1 MNKIY
6 LLLPYLLFL
15 FTGNA
20 QRTFKNIQNFE
31 VKGYVIDQK
40 SLQPLEF
47 ATISLANN
55 DNPGQ
60 IKGVITDGSG
70 FFNIQLIPG
79 TYNFKVEFIGFIPFT
94 IENLVIT
101 ETKDFGKI
109 GLKISQNLL
118 NEVELIADKTEVEIK
133 LDKRIYNVGKD
144 LTVRGGNVADV
155 LGNVPSVSVD
165 LEGNVSLRGN
175 ENVRILI
182 NGKPSGLVGISGP
195 QGLQN
200 LPAESIDKVEVI
212 TSPSARYGAE
222 GTAGI
227 INVILR
233 KDNLNG
239 LNGNF
244 VANGGIPERYSGSL
258 NVNYRTGKINF
269 FSTNSILN
277 NLAIGRISNDT
288 EFFNNNEPNTFGSE
302 VKRMEFGDESL
313 FSSFGVE
320 FNLKEKTSLIVNSF
334 LRTEDGINRYKTQLD
349 QFNSNKLLVETT
361 NLDEVNG
368 DDDNAFQL
376 STNFDTELK
385 NGDKLTAVFQ
395 YEKNGENEL
404 SEIENTNPLRNERVE
419 EYKNEKRILL
429 QADYVLPF
437 EDSSQLEIGYR
448 GNFLN
453 QETDFGVFD
462 YQGIIRDT
470 LSNVMIYEEKINSIY
485 IQYGKSVKDFS
496 FLLGLRVEDTEIIIK
511 QLTTEERN
519 YQNYTKFF
527 PTINFSYKFNDS
539 KSIILGFSRRISR
552 PRARFL
558 NPFLSRSGITN
569 FFQGNPN
576 LTPSYSNTVDL
587 GFLRKWDK
595 LTLNSSIY
603 IQKSKDVFTVFPF
616 DTGQRVSI
624 KSDENLSQNLSKAV
638 PIIIKSPINLTEN
651 NRIGGELTLS
661 YSPTKR
667 SRFFINTNLFNSEN
681 IGNFQGVNLDR
692 SNFSW
697 SSKLNAKTT
706 LPGQIDLQL
715 QSTYFGPRNTSLVT
729 FKPLLF
735 VSGAL
740 SKDILRN
747 RGTLSIRA
755 RDIFNTAQREINTI
769 SGTFNQL
776 TTLRREI
783 PSVTVSFTYRV
794 RQKKT
799 QNKPKS
805 RETREDIGF

>member
-1 MNKIY
+1 M
-6 LLLPYLLFL
+6 
-15 FTGNA
+15 
-20 QRTFKNIQNFE
+20 
-31 VKGYVIDQK
+31 
-40 SLQPLEF
+40 
-47 ATISLANN
+47 IS
-55 DNPGQ
+55 
-60 IKGVITDGSG
+60 
-70 FFNIQLIPG
+70 
-79 TYNFKVEFIGFIPFT
+79 
-94 IENLVIT
+94 
-101 ETKDFGKI
+101 ETKDFGQI

-118 NEVELIADKTEVEIK
+118 NEIELIAEKTEVEIR

-175 ENVRILI
+175 DNVRILI

-227 INVILR
+227 INVVLR

-258 NVNYRTGKINF
+258 NVNYRTKKVNV

-277 NLAIGRISNDT
+277 NLNIGRISNDT

-302 VKRMEFGDESL
+302 LKRIEFGDKSL
-313 FSSFGVE
+313 FSSLGVE
-320 FNLKEKTSLIVNSF
+320 INIKEKTSLIINSF
-334 LRTEDGINRYKTQLD
+334 LRTEDGINRFKTQLD
-349 QFNSNKLLVETT
+349 QFDSSKLLIETT
-361 NLDEVNG
+361 NLDEVNR
-368 DDDNAFQL
+368 DDDNAFQF
-376 STNFDTELK
+376 STNFDTEFK
-385 NGDKLTAVFQ
+385 KGDKLTAVFQ

-419 EYKNEKRILL
+419 EFRDEKRVLL

-437 EDSSQLEIGYR
+437 DDSSQLEIGYR
-448 GNFLN
+448 GSFLN

-462 YQGIIRDT
+462 YEGIIRDT
-470 LSNVMIYEEKINSIY
+470 LSNVLVYEEKINSAY
-485 IQYGKSVKDFS
+485 IQYGKSIKDFS
-496 FLLGLRVEDTEIIIK
+496 FLLGMRVEDTEIIIK

-519 YQNYTKFF
+519 DQNYTKFF
-527 PTINFSYKFNDS
+527 PTLNFSYKFNDS
-539 KSIILGFSRRISR
+539 KSIIIGFSRRISR
-552 PRARFL
+552 PRARLL

-603 IQKSKDVFTVFPF
+603 FQKSTDVVTVFPF

-624 KSDENLSQNLSKAV
+624 KSDDDPSQNIVRSV
-638 PIIIKSPINLTEN
+638 PIIIKSPINLKEN

-661 YSPTKR
+661 YSPSRR

-706 LPGQIDLQL
+706 LPGQIDFQL
-715 QSTYFGPRNTSLVT
+715 QSTYFGPRNTSLVN

-740 SKDILRN
+740 SKDILKN
-747 RGTLSIRA
+747 RGTVSIRA
-755 RDIFNTAQREINTI
+755 RDIFNTAQREINTR
-769 SGTFNQL
+769 SGTFNQF

-783 PSVTVSFTYRV
+783 PSITASFTYRV
-794 RQKKT
+794 RQKKV
-799 QNKPKS
+799 QSKPKS
-805 RETREDIGF
+805 RETREDVGF

>member
-1 MNKIY
+1 MNKTY
-6 LLLPYLLFL
+6 LFILCILFL
-15 FTGNA
+15 KITQG
-20 QRTFKNIQNFE
+20 QRTSGNLKSYT
-31 VKGYVIDQK
+31 VKGSLIDQET
-40 SLQPLEF
+40 LQPLEYG
-47 ATISLANN
+47 TISLVNKNN
-55 DNPGQ
+55 PKRIQG
-60 IKGVITDGSG
+60 GITDSSG
-70 FFNIQLIPG
+70 VFNIQLPAG
-79 TYNFKVEFIGFIPFT
+79 TYDFKAEFIGFVPFT
-94 IENLVIT
+94 IKNLMIS
-101 ETKDFGKI
+101 ETKDFGQI

-118 NEVELIADKTEVEIK
+118 NEIELIAEKTEVEIR

-175 ENVRILI
+175 DNVRILI

-227 INVILR
+227 INVVLR

-258 NVNYRTGKINF
+258 NVNYRTKKVNV

-277 NLAIGRISNDT
+277 NLNIGRISNDT

-302 VKRMEFGDESL
+302 LKRIEFGDKSL
-313 FSSFGVE
+313 FSSLGVE
-320 FNLKEKTSLIVNSF
+320 INIKEKTSLIINSF
-334 LRTEDGINRYKTQLD
+334 LRTEDGINRFKTQLD
-349 QFNSNKLLVETT
+349 QFDSSKLLIETT
-361 NLDEVNG
+361 NLDEVNR
-368 DDDNAFQL
+368 DDDNAFQF
-376 STNFDTELK
+376 STNFDTEFK
-385 NGDKLTAVFQ
+385 KGDKLTAVFQ

-419 EYKNEKRILL
+419 EFRDEKRVLL

-437 EDSSQLEIGYR
+437 DDSSQLEIGYR
-448 GNFLN
+448 GSFLN

-462 YQGIIRDT
+462 YEGIIRDT
-470 LSNVMIYEEKINSIY
+470 LSNVLVYEEKINSAY
-485 IQYGKSVKDFS
+485 IQYGKSIKDFS
-496 FLLGLRVEDTEIIIK
+496 FLLGMRVEDTEIIIE

-519 YQNYTKFF
+519 DQNYTKFF
-527 PTINFSYKFNDS
+527 PTLNFSYKINDS

-552 PRARFL
+552 PRARLL

-603 IQKSKDVFTVFPF
+603 FQKSTDVVTVFPF

-624 KSDENLSQNLSKAV
+624 KSDDDPSQNIVRSV
-638 PIIIKSPINLTEN
+638 PIIIKSPINLKEN

-661 YSPTKR
+661 YSPSRK

-706 LPGQIDLQL
+706 LPGQIDFQL
-715 QSTYFGPRNTSLVT
+715 QSTYFGPRNTSLVN

-740 SKDILRN
+740 SKDILKN
-747 RGTLSIRA
+747 RGTISIRA
-755 RDIFNTAQREINTI
+755 RDIFNTAQREINTR
-769 SGTFNQL
+769 SGTFNQF

-783 PSVTVSFTYRV
+783 PSITASFTYRV
-794 RQKKT
+794 RQKKV
-799 QNKPKS
+799 QSKPKS
-805 RETREDIGF
+805 RETREDVGF

>member
-1 MNKIY
+1 MNKTY
-6 LLLPYLLFL
+6 LFILCILFL
-15 FTGNA
+15 KITQG
-20 QRTFKNIQNFE
+20 QRTSSNLKSYT
-31 VKGYVIDQK
+31 VKGSLIDQET
-40 SLQPLEF
+40 LQPLEYG
-47 ATISLANN
+47 TISLVNKNN
-55 DNPGQ
+55 PKRIQG
-60 IKGVITDGSG
+60 GITDSSG
-70 FFNIQLIPG
+70 VFNIQLPAG
-79 TYNFKVEFIGFIPFT
+79 TYDFKAEFIGFVPFT
-94 IENLVIT
+94 IKNLMIN
-101 ETKDFGKI
+101 ETKDFGQI

-118 NEVELIADKTEVEIK
+118 NEIELIAEKTEVEIR

-175 ENVRILI
+175 DNVRILI

-227 INVILR
+227 INVVLR

-258 NVNYRTGKINF
+258 NVNYRTKKVNV

-277 NLAIGRISNDT
+277 NLNIGRISNDT

-302 VKRMEFGDESL
+302 LKRIEFGDKSL
-313 FSSFGVE
+313 FSNLGVE
-320 FNLKEKTSLIVNSF
+320 INIKEKTSLIINSF
-334 LRTEDGINRYKTQLD
+334 LRTEDGVNRFKTQLD
-349 QFNSNKLLVETT
+349 QFDSTKLLVETT
-361 NLDEVNG
+361 NLDEVNR
-368 DDDNAFQL
+368 DDDNAFQF
-376 STNFDTELK
+376 STNFDTEFK
-385 NGDKLTAVFQ
+385 KGDKLTAVFQ

-419 EYKNEKRILL
+419 EFRDEKRVLL

-437 EDSSQLEIGYR
+437 DDSSQLEIGYR
-448 GNFLN
+448 GSFLK

-462 YQGIIRDT
+462 YEGIIRDT
-470 LSNVMIYEEKINSIY
+470 LSNVLVYEEKINSAY
-485 IQYGKSVKDFS
+485 IQYGKSIKDFS
-496 FLLGLRVEDTEIIIK
+496 FLLGMRVEDTEIIIK

-519 YQNYTKFF
+519 DQNYTKFF
-527 PTINFSYKFNDS
+527 PTLNFSYKINDS

-552 PRARFL
+552 PRARLL

-595 LTLNSSIY
+595 LTFNSSIY
-603 IQKSKDVFTVFPF
+603 FQKSSDVVTVFPF

-624 KSDENLSQNLSKAV
+624 KSDDDPSQNIVRSV
-638 PIIIKSPINLTEN
+638 PIIIKSPINLEEN

-661 YSPTKR
+661 YSPTRR

-681 IGNFQGVNLDR
+681 IGNFRGVNLDR

-706 LPGQIDLQL
+706 LPGQIDFQL
-715 QSTYFGPRNTSLVT
+715 QSTYFGPRNTSLVN

-740 SKDILRN
+740 SKDILKN
-747 RGTLSIRA
+747 RGTISIRA
-755 RDIFNTAQREINTI
+755 RDIFNTAQREINTR
-769 SGTFNQL
+769 SGTFNQF

-783 PSVTVSFTYRV
+783 PSITASFTYRV
-794 RQKKT
+794 RQKKV
-799 QNKPKS
+799 QSKPKS
-805 RETREDIGF
+805 RETREDVGF

>member
-1 MNKIY
+1 MNKTY
-6 LLLPYLLFL
+6 LFILCILFL
-15 FTGNA
+15 KITQG
-20 QRTFKNIQNFE
+20 QRTSSNLKSYT
-31 VKGYVIDQK
+31 VKGSLIDQET
-40 SLQPLEF
+40 LQPLEYG
-47 ATISLANN
+47 TISLVNKNN
-55 DNPGQ
+55 PKRIQG
-60 IKGVITDGSG
+60 GITDSSG
-70 FFNIQLIPG
+70 VFNIQLPAG
-79 TYNFKVEFIGFIPFT
+79 TYDFKAEFIGFVPFT
-94 IENLVIT
+94 IKNLMIS
-101 ETKDFGKI
+101 ETKDFGQI

-118 NEVELIADKTEVEIK
+118 NEIELIAEKTEVEIR

-175 ENVRILI
+175 DNVRILI

-227 INVILR
+227 INVVLR

-258 NVNYRTGKINF
+258 NVNYRTKKVNV

-277 NLAIGRISNDT
+277 NLNIGRISNDT

-302 VKRMEFGDESL
+302 LKRIEFGDKSL
-313 FSSFGVE
+313 FSNLGVE
-320 FNLKEKTSLIVNSF
+320 INIKEKTSLIINSF
-334 LRTEDGINRYKTQLD
+334 LRTEDGINRFKTQLD
-349 QFNSNKLLVETT
+349 QFDSSKLLIETT
-361 NLDEVNG
+361 NLDEVNW
-368 DDDNAFQL
+368 DDDNAFQF
-376 STNFDTELK
+376 STNFDTEFK
-385 NGDKLTAVFQ
+385 KGDKLTAVFQ

-419 EYKNEKRILL
+419 EFRDEKRVLL

-437 EDSSQLEIGYR
+437 DDSSQLEIGYR
-448 GNFLN
+448 GSFLN

-462 YQGIIRDT
+462 YEGIIRDT
-470 LSNVMIYEEKINSIY
+470 LSNVLVYEEKINSAY
-485 IQYGKSVKDFS
+485 IQYGKSIKDFS
-496 FLLGLRVEDTEIIIK
+496 FLLGMRVEDTEIIIK

-519 YQNYTKFF
+519 DQNYTKFF
-527 PTINFSYKFNDS
+527 PTLNFSYKINDS

-552 PRARFL
+552 PRARLL

-603 IQKSKDVFTVFPF
+603 FQKSTDVVTVFPF

-624 KSDENLSQNLSKAV
+624 KSDDDPSQNIVRSV
-638 PIIIKSPINLTEN
+638 PIIIKSPINLKEN

-661 YSPTKR
+661 YSPSRK

-706 LPGQIDLQL
+706 LPGQIDFQL
-715 QSTYFGPRNTSLVT
+715 QSTYFGPRNTSLVN

-740 SKDILRN
+740 SKDILKN
-747 RGTLSIRA
+747 RGTISIRA
-755 RDIFNTAQREINTI
+755 RDIFNTAQREINTR
-769 SGTFNQL
+769 SGTFNQF

-783 PSVTVSFTYRV
+783 PSITASFTYRV
-794 RQKKT
+794 RQKKV
-799 QNKPKS
+799 QSKPKS
-805 RETREDIGF
+805 RETREDVGF

>member
-1 MNKIY
+1 MNKTY
-6 LLLPYLLFL
+6 LFILCILFL
-15 FTGNA
+15 KITQG
-20 QRTFKNIQNFE
+20 QRTSGNLKSYT
-31 VKGYVIDQK
+31 VKGSLIDQET
-40 SLQPLEF
+40 LQPLEYG
-47 ATISLANN
+47 TISLVNKNN
-55 DNPGQ
+55 PKRIQG
-60 IKGVITDGSG
+60 GITDSSG
-70 FFNIQLIPG
+70 VFNIQLPAG
-79 TYNFKVEFIGFIPFT
+79 TYDFKAEFIGFVPFT
-94 IENLVIT
+94 IKNLMIS
-101 ETKDFGKI
+101 ETKDFGQI

-118 NEVELIADKTEVEIK
+118 NEIELIAEKTEVEIR

-175 ENVRILI
+175 DNVRILI

-200 LPAESIDKVEVI
+200 LPAESIEKVEVI

-227 INVILR
+227 INVVLR

-239 LNGNF
+239 FNGNF

-258 NVNYRTGKINF
+258 NVNYRTKKVNV

-277 NLAIGRISNDT
+277 NLNIGRISNDT
-288 EFFNNNEPNTFGSE
+288 EFFNNNESNTFGSE
-302 VKRMEFGDESL
+302 LKRIEFGDKSL
-313 FSSFGVE
+313 FSSVGVE
-320 FNLKEKTSLIVNSF
+320 INIKEKTSLIINSF
-334 LRTEDGINRYKTQLD
+334 LRTEDGANRFKTQLD
-349 QFNSNKLLVETT
+349 QFDSTKLLVETT
-361 NLDEVNG
+361 NLDEVNR
-368 DDDNAFQL
+368 DDDNAFQF
-376 STNFDTELK
+376 STNFDTEFK
-385 NGDKLTAVFQ
+385 KGDKLTAVFQ

-419 EYKNEKRILL
+419 EFRDEKRVLL

-437 EDSSQLEIGYR
+437 DDSSQLEIGYR
-448 GNFLN
+448 GSFLN
-453 QETDFGVFD
+453 QETDFSVFD
-462 YQGIIRDT
+462 YEGILRDT
-470 LSNVMIYEEKINSIY
+470 LSNVLVYEEKINSAY
-485 IQYGKSVKDFS
+485 IQYGKSIKDFS
-496 FLLGLRVEDTEIIIK
+496 FLLGMRVEDTEIIIK

-519 YQNYTKFF
+519 DQNYTKFF
-527 PTINFSYKFNDS
+527 PTLNFSYKFNDS

-552 PRARFL
+552 PRARLL

-603 IQKSKDVFTVFPF
+603 FQKSTDVVTVFPF

-624 KSDENLSQNLSKAV
+624 KSDDDPSQNIVRSV
-638 PIIIKSPINLTEN
+638 PIIIKSPINLKEN

-661 YSPTKR
+661 YSPTRR

-681 IGNFQGVNLDR
+681 IGNFRGVNLDR

-706 LPGQIDLQL
+706 LPGQIDFQL
-715 QSTYFGPRNTSLVT
+715 QSTYFGPRNTSLVN

-740 SKDILRN
+740 SKDILKN
-747 RGTLSIRA
+747 RGTVSIRA
-755 RDIFNTAQREINTI
+755 RDIFNTAQREINTR
-769 SGTFNQL
+769 SGTFNQF

-783 PSVTVSFTYRV
+783 PSITASFTYRV
-794 RQKKT
+794 RQKKV
-799 QNKPKS
+799 QSKSKS
-805 RETREDIGF
+805 RETREDVGF

>member
-1 MNKIY
+1 MKKTY
-6 LLLPYLLFL
+6 LFILCILFL
-15 FTGNA
+15 KITQG
-20 QRTFKNIQNFE
+20 QRTSGNLKSYT
-31 VKGYVIDQK
+31 VKGSLIDQET
-40 SLQPLEF
+40 LQPLEYG
-47 ATISLANN
+47 TISLVNKNN
-55 DNPGQ
+55 PKRIQG
-60 IKGVITDGSG
+60 GITDSSG
-70 FFNIQLIPG
+70 VFNIQLPAG
-79 TYNFKVEFIGFIPFT
+79 TYDFKAEFIGFVPFT
-94 IENLVIT
+94 IKNLMIS
-101 ETKDFGKI
+101 ETKDFGQI

-118 NEVELIADKTEVEIK
+118 NEIELIAEKTEVEIR

-175 ENVRILI
+175 DNVRILI

-227 INVILR
+227 INVVLR

-258 NVNYRTGKINF
+258 NVNYRTKKVNV

-277 NLAIGRISNDT
+277 NLNIGRISNDT

-302 VKRMEFGDESL
+302 LKRIEFGDKSL
-313 FSSFGVE
+313 FSSLGVE
-320 FNLKEKTSLIVNSF
+320 INIKEKTSLIINSF
-334 LRTEDGINRYKTQLD
+334 LRTEDGINRFKTQLD
-349 QFNSNKLLVETT
+349 QFDSTKLLIETT
-361 NLDEVNG
+361 NLDEVNR
-368 DDDNAFQL
+368 DDDNAFQF
-376 STNFDTELK
+376 STNFDTEFK
-385 NGDKLTAVFQ
+385 KGDKLTAVFQ

-419 EYKNEKRILL
+419 EFRDEKRVLL

-437 EDSSQLEIGYR
+437 DDSSQLEIGYR
-448 GNFLN
+448 GSFLN

-462 YQGIIRDT
+462 YEGIIRDT
-470 LSNVMIYEEKINSIY
+470 LSNVLVYEEKINSAY
-485 IQYGKSVKDFS
+485 IQYGKSIKDFS
-496 FLLGLRVEDTEIIIK
+496 FLLGMRVEDTEIIIK

-519 YQNYTKFF
+519 DQNYTKFF
-527 PTINFSYKFNDS
+527 PTLNFSYKFNDS
-539 KSIILGFSRRISR
+539 KSIIIGFSRRISR
-552 PRARFL
+552 PRARLL

-603 IQKSKDVFTVFPF
+603 FQKSTDVVTVFPF

-624 KSDENLSQNLSKAV
+624 KSDDDPSQNIVRSV
-638 PIIIKSPINLTEN
+638 PIIIKSPINLKEN

-661 YSPTKR
+661 YSPSRR

-706 LPGQIDLQL
+706 LPGQIDFQL
-715 QSTYFGPRNTSLVT
+715 QSTYFGPRNTSLVN

-740 SKDILRN
+740 SKDILKN
-747 RGTLSIRA
+747 RGTVSIRA
-755 RDIFNTAQREINTI
+755 RDIFNTAQREINTR
-769 SGTFNQL
+769 SGTFNQF

-783 PSVTVSFTYRV
+783 PSITASFTYRV
-794 RQKKT
+794 RQKKV
-799 QNKPKS
+799 QSKSKS
-805 RETREDIGF
+805 RETREDVGF

>member
-1 MNKIY
+1 MNKTY
-6 LLLPYLLFL
+6 LFILCILFL
-15 FTGNA
+15 KITQG
-20 QRTFKNIQNFE
+20 QRTSGNLKSYT
-31 VKGYVIDQK
+31 VKGSLIDQET
-40 SLQPLEF
+40 LQPLEYG
-47 ATISLANN
+47 TISLVNKNN
-55 DNPGQ
+55 PKRIQG
-60 IKGVITDGSG
+60 GITDSSG
-70 FFNIQLIPG
+70 VFNIQLPAG
-79 TYNFKVEFIGFIPFT
+79 TYDFKAEFIGFVPFT
-94 IENLVIT
+94 IKNLMIS
-101 ETKDFGKI
+101 ETKDFGQI

-118 NEVELIADKTEVEIK
+118 NEIELIAEKTEVEIR

-175 ENVRILI
+175 DNVRILI

-227 INVILR
+227 INVVLR

-258 NVNYRTGKINF
+258 NVNYRTKKVNV

-277 NLAIGRISNDT
+277 NLNIGRISNDT

-302 VKRMEFGDESL
+302 LKRIEFGDKSL
-313 FSSFGVE
+313 FSSLGVE
-320 FNLKEKTSLIVNSF
+320 INIKEKTSLIINSF
-334 LRTEDGINRYKTQLD
+334 LRTEDGINRFKTQLD
-349 QFNSNKLLVETT
+349 QFDSSKLLIETT
-361 NLDEVNG
+361 NLDEVNW
-368 DDDNAFQL
+368 DDDNAFQF
-376 STNFDTELK
+376 STNFDTEFK
-385 NGDKLTAVFQ
+385 KGDKLTAVFQ

-419 EYKNEKRILL
+419 EFRDEKRVLL

-437 EDSSQLEIGYR
+437 DDSSQLEIGYR
-448 GNFLN
+448 GSFLN

-462 YQGIIRDT
+462 YEGIIRDT
-470 LSNVMIYEEKINSIY
+470 LSNVLVYEEKINSAY
-485 IQYGKSVKDFS
+485 IQYGKSIKDFS
-496 FLLGLRVEDTEIIIK
+496 FLLGMRVEDTEIIIK

-519 YQNYTKFF
+519 DQNYTKFF
-527 PTINFSYKFNDS
+527 PTLNFSYKINDS

-552 PRARFL
+552 PRARLL

-603 IQKSKDVFTVFPF
+603 FQKSTDVVTVFPF

-624 KSDENLSQNLSKAV
+624 KSDDDPSQNIVRSV
-638 PIIIKSPINLTEN
+638 PIIIKSPINLKEN

-661 YSPTKR
+661 YSPSRK

-681 IGNFQGVNLDR
+681 IGKFQGVNLDR

-706 LPGQIDLQL
+706 LPGQIDFQL
-715 QSTYFGPRNTSLVT
+715 QSTYFGPRNTSLVN

-740 SKDILRN
+740 SKDILKN
-747 RGTLSIRA
+747 RGTISIRA
-755 RDIFNTAQREINTI
+755 RDIFNTAQREINTR
-769 SGTFNQL
+769 SGTFNQF

-783 PSVTVSFTYRV
+783 PSITASFTYRV
-794 RQKKT
+794 RQKKV
-799 QNKPKS
+799 QSKPKS
-805 RETREDIGF
+805 RETREDVGF

>member
-1 MNKIY
+1 MNKTY
-6 LLLPYLLFL
+6 LFILCILFL
-15 FTGNA
+15 KITQG
-20 QRTFKNIQNFE
+20 QRTSGNLKSYT
-31 VKGYVIDQK
+31 VKGSLIDQET
-40 SLQPLEF
+40 LQPLEYG
-47 ATISLANN
+47 TISLVNKNN
-55 DNPGQ
+55 PKRIQG
-60 IKGVITDGSG
+60 GITDSSG
-70 FFNIQLIPG
+70 VFNIQLPAG
-79 TYNFKVEFIGFIPFT
+79 TYDFKAEFIGFVPFT
-94 IENLVIT
+94 IKNLMIS
-101 ETKDFGKI
+101 ETKDFGQI

-118 NEVELIADKTEVEIK
+118 NEIELIAEKTEVEIR

-175 ENVRILI
+175 DNVRILI

-227 INVILR
+227 INVVLR

-258 NVNYRTGKINF
+258 NVNYRTKKVNV

-277 NLAIGRISNDT
+277 NLNIGRISNDT

-302 VKRMEFGDESL
+302 LKRIEFGDKSL
-313 FSSFGVE
+313 FSNLGVE
-320 FNLKEKTSLIVNSF
+320 INIKEKTSLIINSF
-334 LRTEDGINRYKTQLD
+334 LRTEDGINRFKTQLD
-349 QFNSNKLLVETT
+349 QFDSSKLLIETT
-361 NLDEVNG
+361 NLDEVNR
-368 DDDNAFQL
+368 DDDNAFQF
-376 STNFDTELK
+376 STNFDTEFK
-385 NGDKLTAVFQ
+385 KGDKLTAVFQ

-419 EYKNEKRILL
+419 EFRDEKRVLL

-437 EDSSQLEIGYR
+437 DDSSQLEIGYR
-448 GNFLN
+448 GSFLN

-462 YQGIIRDT
+462 YEGIIRDT
-470 LSNVMIYEEKINSIY
+470 LSNVLVYEEKINSAY
-485 IQYGKSVKDFS
+485 IQYGKSIKDFS
-496 FLLGLRVEDTEIIIK
+496 FLLGMRVEDTEIIIK

-519 YQNYTKFF
+519 DQNYTKFF
-527 PTINFSYKFNDS
+527 PTLNFSYKINDS

-552 PRARFL
+552 PRARLL

-603 IQKSKDVFTVFPF
+603 FQKSTDVVTVFPF

-624 KSDENLSQNLSKAV
+624 KSDDDPSQNIVRSV
-638 PIIIKSPINLTEN
+638 PIIIKSPINLKEN

-661 YSPTKR
+661 YSPSRK

-706 LPGQIDLQL
+706 LPGQIDFQL
-715 QSTYFGPRNTSLVT
+715 QSTYLGPRNTSLVN

-740 SKDILRN
+740 SKDILKN
-747 RGTLSIRA
+747 RGTISIRA
-755 RDIFNTAQREINTI
+755 RDIFNTAQREINTR
-769 SGTFNQL
+769 SGTFNQF

-783 PSVTVSFTYRV
+783 PSITASFTYRV
-794 RQKKT
+794 RQKKV
-799 QNKPKS
+799 QSKPKS
-805 RETREDIGF
+805 RETREDVGF

>member
-6 LLLPYLLFL
+6 LLLTYLLFL

-258 NVNYRTGKINF
+258 NVNYRTGKINI

-395 YEKNGENEL
+395 YEKNGENKL

-470 LSNVMIYEEKINSIY
+470 LSNIMIYEEKINSIY

>member
-1 MNKIY
+1 MNKTY
-6 LLLPYLLFL
+6 LFILCILFL
-15 FTGNA
+15 KITQG
-20 QRTFKNIQNFE
+20 QRTSGNLKSYT
-31 VKGYVIDQK
+31 VKGSLIDQET
-40 SLQPLEF
+40 LQPLEYG
-47 ATISLANN
+47 TISLVNKNN
-55 DNPGQ
+55 PKRIQG
-60 IKGVITDGSG
+60 GITDSSG
-70 FFNIQLIPG
+70 VFNIQLPAG
-79 TYNFKVEFIGFIPFT
+79 TYDFKAEFIGFVPFT
-94 IENLVIT
+94 IKNLMIS
-101 ETKDFGKI
+101 ETKDFGQI

-118 NEVELIADKTEVEIK
+118 NEIELIAEKTEVEIR

-175 ENVRILI
+175 DNVRILI

-200 LPAESIDKVEVI
+200 LPAESIEKVEVI

-227 INVILR
+227 INVVLR

-258 NVNYRTGKINF
+258 NVNYRNKKVNV

-277 NLAIGRISNDT
+277 NLNIGRISNDT

-302 VKRMEFGDESL
+302 IKRIEFGDKSL
-313 FSSFGVE
+313 FSSLGVE
-320 FNLKEKTSLIVNSF
+320 FNIKEKTSLIINSF
-334 LRTEDGINRYKTQLD
+334 LRTEDGVNRFKTQLD
-349 QFNSNKLLVETT
+349 QFDSTKLLVETT
-361 NLDEVNG
+361 NLDEVNR
-368 DDDNAFQL
+368 DDDNAFQF
-376 STNFDTELK
+376 STNFDTEFK
-385 NGDKLTAVFQ
+385 KGDKLTAVFQ

-419 EYKNEKRILL
+419 EFRDEKRVLL

-437 EDSSQLEIGYR
+437 DDSSQLEIGYR
-448 GNFLN
+448 GSFLN
-453 QETDFGVFD
+453 QETDFSVFD
-462 YQGIIRDT
+462 YEGIIRDT
-470 LSNVMIYEEKINSIY
+470 LSNVLVYEEKINSAY
-485 IQYGKSVKDFS
+485 IQYGKSIKDFS
-496 FLLGLRVEDTEIIIK
+496 FLLGMRVEDTEIIIK

-519 YQNYTKFF
+519 DQNYTKFF
-527 PTINFSYKFNDS
+527 PTLNFSYKFNDS
-539 KSIILGFSRRISR
+539 KSVIIGLSRRISR
-552 PRARFL
+552 PRARLL

-595 LTLNSSIY
+595 LTFNSSIY
-603 IQKSKDVFTVFPF
+603 FQKSSDVVTVFPF

-624 KSDENLSQNLSKAV
+624 KSDHDPSQNIVRSV
-638 PIIIKSPINLTEN
+638 PIIIKSPINLKEN

-661 YSPTKR
+661 YSPTRR

-681 IGNFQGVNLDR
+681 IGNFRGVNLDR

-706 LPGQIDLQL
+706 LPGQIDFQL
-715 QSTYFGPRNTSLVT
+715 QSTYFGPRNTSLVS

-735 VSGAL
+735 VSGAV
-740 SKDILRN
+740 SKDILKN
-747 RGTLSIRA
+747 KGTVSIRA
-755 RDIFNTAQREINTI
+755 RDIFNTAQREINTR
-769 SGTFNQL
+769 SGTFNQF

-783 PSVTVSFTYRV
+783 PSITASFTYRV
-794 RQKKT
+794 RQKKV
-799 QNKPKS
+799 QSKSKS
-805 RETREDIGF
+805 RETREDVGF

>member
-1 MNKIY
+1 MNKTY
-6 LLLPYLLFL
+6 LFILCILFL
-15 FTGNA
+15 KITQG
-20 QRTFKNIQNFE
+20 QRTSGNLKSYT
-31 VKGYVIDQK
+31 VKGSLIDQET
-40 SLQPLEF
+40 LQPLEYG
-47 ATISLANN
+47 TISLVNKNN
-55 DNPGQ
+55 PKRIQG
-60 IKGVITDGSG
+60 GITDSSG
-70 FFNIQLIPG
+70 VFNIQLPAG
-79 TYNFKVEFIGFIPFT
+79 TYDFKAEFIGFVPFT
-94 IENLVIT
+94 IKNLMIS
-101 ETKDFGKI
+101 ETKDFGQI

-118 NEVELIADKTEVEIK
+118 NEIELIAEKTEVEIR

-175 ENVRILI
+175 DNVRILI

-227 INVILR
+227 INVVLR

-258 NVNYRTGKINF
+258 NVNYRTKKVNV

-277 NLAIGRISNDT
+277 NLNIGRISNDT

-302 VKRMEFGDESL
+302 LKRIEFGDKSL
-313 FSSFGVE
+313 FSSLGVE
-320 FNLKEKTSLIVNSF
+320 INIKEKTSLIINSF
-334 LRTEDGINRYKTQLD
+334 LRTEDGINRFKTQLD
-349 QFNSNKLLVETT
+349 QFDSSKLLIETT
-361 NLDEVNG
+361 NLDEVNW
-368 DDDNAFQL
+368 DDDNAFQF
-376 STNFDTELK
+376 STNFDTEFK
-385 NGDKLTAVFQ
+385 KGDKLTAVFQ

-419 EYKNEKRILL
+419 EFRDEKRVLL

-437 EDSSQLEIGYR
+437 DDSSQLEIGYR
-448 GNFLN
+448 GSFLK

-462 YQGIIRDT
+462 YEGIIRDT
-470 LSNVMIYEEKINSIY
+470 LSNVLVYEEKINSAY
-485 IQYGKSVKDFS
+485 IQYGKSIKDFS
-496 FLLGLRVEDTEIIIK
+496 FLLGMRVEDTEIIIK

-519 YQNYTKFF
+519 DQNYTKFF
-527 PTINFSYKFNDS
+527 PTLNFSYKINDS

-552 PRARFL
+552 PRARLL

-603 IQKSKDVFTVFPF
+603 FQKSTDVVTVFPF

-624 KSDENLSQNLSKAV
+624 KSDDDPSQNIVRSV
-638 PIIIKSPINLTEN
+638 PIIIKSPINLKEN

-661 YSPTKR
+661 YSPSRK

-681 IGNFQGVNLDR
+681 IGKFQGVNLDR

-706 LPGQIDLQL
+706 LPGQIDFQL
-715 QSTYFGPRNTSLVT
+715 QSTYFGPRNTSLVN

-740 SKDILRN
+740 SKDILKN
-747 RGTLSIRA
+747 RGTISIRA
-755 RDIFNTAQREINTI
+755 RDIFNTAQREINTR
-769 SGTFNQL
+769 SGTFNQF

-783 PSVTVSFTYRV
+783 PSITASFTYRV
-794 RQKKT
+794 RQKKV
-799 QNKPKS
+799 QSKPKS
-805 RETREDIGF
+805 RETREDVGF

>member
-1 MNKIY
+1 MNKTY
-6 LLLPYLLFL
+6 LFILCILFL
-15 FTGNA
+15 KITQG
-20 QRTFKNIQNFE
+20 QRTSGNLKSYT
-31 VKGYVIDQK
+31 VKGSLIDQET
-40 SLQPLEF
+40 LQPLEYG
-47 ATISLANN
+47 TISLVNKNN
-55 DNPGQ
+55 PKRIQG
-60 IKGVITDGSG
+60 GITDSSG
-70 FFNIQLIPG
+70 VFNIQLPAG
-79 TYNFKVEFIGFIPFT
+79 TYDFKAEFIGFVPFT
-94 IENLVIT
+94 IKNLMIS
-101 ETKDFGKI
+101 ETKDFGQI

-118 NEVELIADKTEVEIK
+118 NEIELIAEKTEVEIR

-175 ENVRILI
+175 DNVRILI

-200 LPAESIDKVEVI
+200 LPAESIEKVEVI

-227 INVILR
+227 INVVLR

-258 NVNYRTGKINF
+258 NVNYRTKKVNI

-277 NLAIGRISNDT
+277 NLNIGRISNDT

-302 VKRMEFGDESL
+302 IKRIEFGDKSL
-313 FSSFGVE
+313 FSSLGVE
-320 FNLKEKTSLIVNSF
+320 FNIKEKTSLIINSF
-334 LRTEDGINRYKTQLD
+334 LRTEDGVNRFKTQLD
-349 QFNSNKLLVETT
+349 QFDSTKLLVETT
-361 NLDEVNG
+361 NLDEVNR
-368 DDDNAFQL
+368 DDDNAFQF
-376 STNFDTELK
+376 STNFDTEFK
-385 NGDKLTAVFQ
+385 KGDKLTAVFQ

-419 EYKNEKRILL
+419 EFRDEKRVLL

-437 EDSSQLEIGYR
+437 DDSSQLEIGYR
-448 GNFLN
+448 GSFLN
-453 QETDFGVFD
+453 QETDFSVFD
-462 YQGIIRDT
+462 YEGIIRDT
-470 LSNVMIYEEKINSIY
+470 LSNVLVYEEKINSAY
-485 IQYGKSVKDFS
+485 IQYGKSLKDFS
-496 FLLGLRVEDTEIIIK
+496 FLLGMRVEDTEIIIK

-519 YQNYTKFF
+519 DQNYTKFF
-527 PTINFSYKFNDS
+527 PTLNFSYKFNDS
-539 KSIILGFSRRISR
+539 KSIIIGFSRRISR
-552 PRARFL
+552 PRARLL

-595 LTLNSSIY
+595 LTFNSSIY
-603 IQKSKDVFTVFPF
+603 FQKSSDVVTVFPF

-624 KSDENLSQNLSKAV
+624 KSDDDPSQNIVRSV
-638 PIIIKSPINLTEN
+638 PIIIKSPINLKEN

-661 YSPTKR
+661 YSPTRR

-681 IGNFQGVNLDR
+681 IGNFRGVNLDR

-697 SSKLNAKTT
+697 S
-706 LPGQIDLQL
+706 
-715 QSTYFGPRNTSLVT
+715 
-729 FKPLLF
+729 
-735 VSGAL
+735 
-740 SKDILRN
+740 
-747 RGTLSIRA
+747 
-755 RDIFNTAQREINTI
+755 
-769 SGTFNQL
+769 
-776 TTLRREI
+776 
-783 PSVTVSFTYRV
+783 
-794 RQKKT
+794 
-799 QNKPKS
+799 
-805 RETREDIGF
+805 

>member
-1 MNKIY
+1 MNKTY
-6 LLLPYLLFL
+6 LFILCILFL
-15 FTGNA
+15 KITQG
-20 QRTFKNIQNFE
+20 QRTSGNLKSYT
-31 VKGYVIDQK
+31 VKGSLIDQET
-40 SLQPLEF
+40 LQPLEYG
-47 ATISLANN
+47 TISLVNKNN
-55 DNPGQ
+55 PKRIQG
-60 IKGVITDGSG
+60 GITDSSG
-70 FFNIQLIPG
+70 VFNIQLPAG
-79 TYNFKVEFIGFIPFT
+79 TYDFKAEFIGFVPFT
-94 IENLVIT
+94 IKNLMIS
-101 ETKDFGKI
+101 ETKDFGQI

-118 NEVELIADKTEVEIK
+118 NEIELIAEKTEVEIR

-175 ENVRILI
+175 DNVRILI

-200 LPAESIDKVEVI
+200 LPAESIEKVEVI

-227 INVILR
+227 INVVLR

-258 NVNYRTGKINF
+258 NVNYRTKKVNV

-277 NLAIGRISNDT
+277 NLNIGRISNDT

-302 VKRMEFGDESL
+302 LKRIEFGDKSL
-313 FSSFGVE
+313 FSSLGVE
-320 FNLKEKTSLIVNSF
+320 INIKEKTSLIINSF
-334 LRTEDGINRYKTQLD
+334 LRTEDGINRFKTQLD
-349 QFNSNKLLVETT
+349 QFDSTKLLIETT
-361 NLDEVNG
+361 NLDEVNR
-368 DDDNAFQL
+368 DDDNAFQF
-376 STNFDTELK
+376 STNFDTEFK
-385 NGDKLTAVFQ
+385 KGDKLTAVFQ

-419 EYKNEKRILL
+419 EFRDEKRVLL

-437 EDSSQLEIGYR
+437 DDSSQLEIGYR
-448 GNFLN
+448 GSFLN
-453 QETDFGVFD
+453 QETDFSVFD
-462 YQGIIRDT
+462 YEGIIRDT
-470 LSNVMIYEEKINSIY
+470 LSNVLVYEEKINSAY
-485 IQYGKSVKDFS
+485 IQYGQSIKDFS
-496 FLLGLRVEDTEIIIK
+496 FLLGMRVEDTEIIIK

-519 YQNYTKFF
+519 DQNYTKFF
-527 PTINFSYKFNDS
+527 PTLNFSYKFNDS

-552 PRARFL
+552 PRARLL

-603 IQKSKDVFTVFPF
+603 FQKSTDVVTVFPF

-624 KSDENLSQNLSKAV
+624 KSDDDPSQNIVRSV
-638 PIIIKSPINLTEN
+638 PIIIKSPINLKEN

-661 YSPTKR
+661 YSPSGK

-681 IGNFQGVNLDR
+681 IGNFRGVNLDR

-706 LPGQIDLQL
+706 LPGQIDFQL
-715 QSTYFGPRNTSLVT
+715 QSTYFGPRNTSLVN

-740 SKDILRN
+740 SKDILKN
-747 RGTLSIRA
+747 RGTISIRA
-755 RDIFNTAQREINTI
+755 RDIFNTAQREINTR
-769 SGTFNQL
+769 SGTFNQF

-783 PSVTVSFTYRV
+783 PSITASFTYRV
-794 RQKKT
+794 RQKKV
-799 QNKPKS
+799 QSKPKS
-805 RETREDIGF
+805 RETREDVGF

>member
-1 MNKIY
+1 MNKTY
-6 LLLPYLLFL
+6 LFILCILFL
-15 FTGNA
+15 KITQG
-20 QRTFKNIQNFE
+20 QRTSGNLKSYT
-31 VKGYVIDQK
+31 VKGSLIDQET
-40 SLQPLEF
+40 LQPLEYG
-47 ATISLANN
+47 TISLVNKNN
-55 DNPGQ
+55 PKRIQG
-60 IKGVITDGSG
+60 GITDSSG
-70 FFNIQLIPG
+70 VFNIQLPAG
-79 TYNFKVEFIGFIPFT
+79 TYDFKAEFIGFVPFT
-94 IENLVIT
+94 IKNLMIS
-101 ETKDFGKI
+101 ETKDFGQI

-118 NEVELIADKTEVEIK
+118 NEIELIAEKTEVEIR

-175 ENVRILI
+175 DNVRILI

-227 INVILR
+227 INVVLR

-258 NVNYRTGKINF
+258 NVNYRTKKVNV

-277 NLAIGRISNDT
+277 NLNIGRISNDT

-302 VKRMEFGDESL
+302 LKRIEFGDKSL
-313 FSSFGVE
+313 FSNLGVE
-320 FNLKEKTSLIVNSF
+320 INIKEKTSLIINSF
-334 LRTEDGINRYKTQLD
+334 LRTEDGINRFKTQLD
-349 QFNSNKLLVETT
+349 QFDSSKLLIETT
-361 NLDEVNG
+361 NLDEVNR
-368 DDDNAFQL
+368 DDDNAFQF
-376 STNFDTELK
+376 STNFDTEFK
-385 NGDKLTAVFQ
+385 KGDKLTAVFQ

-419 EYKNEKRILL
+419 EFRDEKRVLL

-437 EDSSQLEIGYR
+437 DDSSQLEIGYR
-448 GNFLN
+448 GSFLN

-462 YQGIIRDT
+462 YEGIIRDT
-470 LSNVMIYEEKINSIY
+470 LSNVLVYEEKINSAY
-485 IQYGKSVKDFS
+485 IQYGKSIKDFS
-496 FLLGLRVEDTEIIIK
+496 FLLGMRVEDTEIIIK

-519 YQNYTKFF
+519 DQNYTKFF
-527 PTINFSYKFNDS
+527 PTLNFSYKINDS

-552 PRARFL
+552 PRARLL

-603 IQKSKDVFTVFPF
+603 FQKSTDVVTVFPF

-624 KSDENLSQNLSKAV
+624 KSDDDPSQNIVRSV
-638 PIIIKSPINLTEN
+638 PIIIKSPINLKEN

-661 YSPTKR
+661 YSPSRK

-706 LPGQIDLQL
+706 LPGQIDFQL
-715 QSTYFGPRNTSLVT
+715 QSTYFGPRNTSLVN

-740 SKDILRN
+740 SKDILKN
-747 RGTLSIRA
+747 RGTISIRA
-755 RDIFNTAQREINTI
+755 RDIFNTAQREINTR
-769 SGTFNQL
+769 SGTFNQF

-783 PSVTVSFTYRV
+783 PSITASFTYRV
-794 RQKKT
+794 RQKKV
-799 QNKPKS
+799 QSKPKS
-805 RETREDIGF
+805 RETREDVGF

>member
-1 MNKIY
+1 MNKTY
-6 LLLPYLLFL
+6 LFILCILFL
-15 FTGNA
+15 KITQG
-20 QRTFKNIQNFE
+20 QRTSGNLKSYT
-31 VKGYVIDQK
+31 VKGSLIDQET
-40 SLQPLEF
+40 LQPLEYG
-47 ATISLANN
+47 TISLVNKNN
-55 DNPGQ
+55 PKRIQG
-60 IKGVITDGSG
+60 GITDSSG
-70 FFNIQLIPG
+70 VFNIQLPAG
-79 TYNFKVEFIGFIPFT
+79 TYDFKAEFIGFVPFT
-94 IENLVIT
+94 IKNLMIS
-101 ETKDFGKI
+101 ETKDFGQI

-118 NEVELIADKTEVEIK
+118 NEIELIAEKTEVEIR

-175 ENVRILI
+175 DNVRILI

-227 INVILR
+227 INVVLR

-258 NVNYRTGKINF
+258 NVNYRTKKVNV

-277 NLAIGRISNDT
+277 NLNIGRISNDT

-302 VKRMEFGDESL
+302 LKRIEFGDKSL
-313 FSSFGVE
+313 FSSLGVE
-320 FNLKEKTSLIVNSF
+320 INIKEKTSLIINSF
-334 LRTEDGINRYKTQLD
+334 LRTEDGINRFKTQLD
-349 QFNSNKLLVETT
+349 QFDSSKLLIETT
-361 NLDEVNG
+361 NLDEVNW
-368 DDDNAFQL
+368 DDDNAFQF
-376 STNFDTELK
+376 STNFDTEFK
-385 NGDKLTAVFQ
+385 KGDKLTAVFQ

-419 EYKNEKRILL
+419 EFRDEKRVLL

-437 EDSSQLEIGYR
+437 DDSSQLEIGYR
-448 GNFLN
+448 GSFLK

-462 YQGIIRDT
+462 YEGIIRDT
-470 LSNVMIYEEKINSIY
+470 LSNVLVYEEKINSAY
-485 IQYGKSVKDFS
+485 IQYGKSIKDFS
-496 FLLGLRVEDTEIIIK
+496 FLLGMRVEDTEIIIK

-519 YQNYTKFF
+519 DQNYTKFF
-527 PTINFSYKFNDS
+527 PTLNFSYKINDS

-552 PRARFL
+552 PRARLL

-603 IQKSKDVFTVFPF
+603 FQKSTDVVTVFPF

-624 KSDENLSQNLSKAV
+624 KSDDDPSQNIVRSV
-638 PIIIKSPINLTEN
+638 PIIIKSPINLKEN

-661 YSPTKR
+661 YSPSRK

-706 LPGQIDLQL
+706 LPGQIDFQL
-715 QSTYFGPRNTSLVT
+715 QSTYFGPRNTSLVN

-740 SKDILRN
+740 SKDILKN
-747 RGTLSIRA
+747 RGTISIRA
-755 RDIFNTAQREINTI
+755 RDIFNTAQREINTR
-769 SGTFNQL
+769 SGTFNQF

-783 PSVTVSFTYRV
+783 PSITASFTYRV
-794 RQKKT
+794 RQKKV
-799 QNKPKS
+799 QSKPKS
-805 RETREDIGF
+805 RETREDVGF

>member
-1 MNKIY
+1 MNKTY
-6 LLLPYLLFL
+6 LFILCILFL
-15 FTGNA
+15 KITQG
-20 QRTFKNIQNFE
+20 QRTSGNLKSYT
-31 VKGYVIDQK
+31 VKGSLIDQETI
-40 SLQPLEF
+40 QPLEYG
-47 ATISLANN
+47 TISLVNKNN
-55 DNPGQ
+55 PKQ
-60 IKGVITDGSG
+60 IQGGVTDSSG
-70 FFNIQLIPG
+70 VFNIQLPAG
-79 TYNFKVEFIGFIPFT
+79 TYDFKAEFIGFVPFT
-94 IENLVIT
+94 IENLMIS
-101 ETKDFGKI
+101 ETKDFGQI

-118 NEVELIADKTEVEIK
+118 NEIELIAEKTEVEIR

-175 ENVRILI
+175 DNVRILI

-244 VANGGIPERYSGSL
+244 VANGGIPERYGGSL
-258 NVNYRTGKINF
+258 NVNYRTKKVNI

-277 NLAIGRISNDT
+277 NLNIGKISNDT

-302 VKRMEFGDESL
+302 LKRIEFGDKSL
-313 FSSFGVE
+313 FSSLGVE
-320 FNLKEKTSLIVNSF
+320 INIKEKTSLIISSF
-334 LRTEDGINRYKTQLD
+334 LRTEDGINRFKTQLD
-349 QFNSNKLLVETT
+349 QFDSTKLLIETT
-361 NLDEVNG
+361 NLDEVNR
-368 DDDNAFQL
+368 DDDNAFQF
-376 STNFDTELK
+376 STNFDTEFK
-385 NGDKLTAVFQ
+385 KGDKLTAVFQ

-404 SEIENTNPLRNERVE
+404 SEIENTNPLRNEGVE
-419 EYKNEKRILL
+419 EFRDEKRVLL

-437 EDSSQLEIGYR
+437 DDSSQLEIGYR
-448 GNFLN
+448 GSFLN
-453 QETDFGVFD
+453 QETDFSVFD
-462 YQGIIRDT
+462 YEGIIRDT
-470 LSNVMIYEEKINSIY
+470 LSNVLVYEEKINSAY
-485 IQYGKSVKDFS
+485 IQYGKSIKDFS
-496 FLLGLRVEDTEIIIK
+496 FLLGMRVEDTEIIIK
-511 QLTTEERN
+511 QLSTEERN
-519 YQNYTKFF
+519 DQNYTKFF
-527 PTINFSYKFNDS
+527 PTLNFSYKFNDS

-552 PRARFL
+552 PRARLL

-603 IQKSKDVFTVFPF
+603 FQKSADVVTVFPF

-624 KSDENLSQNLSKAV
+624 KSNDDPSQNIVRSV
-638 PIIIKSPINLTEN
+638 PIIIKSPINLKEN

-661 YSPTKR
+661 YSPSRR

-706 LPGQIDLQL
+706 LPGKIDFQL
-715 QSTYFGPRNTSLVT
+715 QSTYFGPRNTSIVN

-740 SKDILRN
+740 SKDILKN
-747 RGTLSIRA
+747 RGTVSIRA
-755 RDIFNTAQREINTI
+755 RDIFNTAQREINTR
-769 SGTFNQL
+769 SGTFNQF

-783 PSVTVSFTYRV
+783 PSITASFTYRV
-794 RQKKT
+794 RQKKL
-799 QNKPKS
+799 QSKPKS
-805 RETREDIGF
+805 RETREDVGF

>member
-1 MNKIY
+1 MNKTY
-6 LLLPYLLFL
+6 LFILCILFL
-15 FTGNA
+15 KITQG
-20 QRTFKNIQNFE
+20 QRTSGNLKSYT
-31 VKGYVIDQK
+31 VKGSLIDQET
-40 SLQPLEF
+40 LQPLEYG
-47 ATISLANN
+47 TISLVNKNN
-55 DNPGQ
+55 PKRIQG
-60 IKGVITDGSG
+60 GITDSSG
-70 FFNIQLIPG
+70 VFNIQLPAG
-79 TYNFKVEFIGFIPFT
+79 TYDFKAEFIGFVPFT
-94 IENLVIT
+94 IKNLMIS
-101 ETKDFGKI
+101 ETKDFGQI

-118 NEVELIADKTEVEIK
+118 NEIELIAEKTEVEIR

-175 ENVRILI
+175 DNVRILI

-227 INVILR
+227 INVVLR

-258 NVNYRTGKINF
+258 NVNYRTKKVNV

-277 NLAIGRISNDT
+277 NLNIGRISNDT

-302 VKRMEFGDESL
+302 LKRIEFGDKSL
-313 FSSFGVE
+313 FSSLGVE
-320 FNLKEKTSLIVNSF
+320 INIKEKTSLIINSF
-334 LRTEDGINRYKTQLD
+334 LRTEDGINRFKTQLD
-349 QFNSNKLLVETT
+349 QFDSSKLLIETT
-361 NLDEVNG
+361 NLDEVNW
-368 DDDNAFQL
+368 DDDNAFQF
-376 STNFDTELK
+376 STNFDTEFK
-385 NGDKLTAVFQ
+385 KGDKLTAVFQ

-419 EYKNEKRILL
+419 EFRDEKRVLL

-437 EDSSQLEIGYR
+437 DDSSQLEIGYR
-448 GNFLN
+448 GSFLN

-462 YQGIIRDT
+462 YEGIIRDT
-470 LSNVMIYEEKINSIY
+470 LSNVLVYEEKINSAY
-485 IQYGKSVKDFS
+485 IQYGKSIKDFS
-496 FLLGLRVEDTEIIIK
+496 FLLGMRVEDTEIIIK

-519 YQNYTKFF
+519 DQNYTKFF
-527 PTINFSYKFNDS
+527 PTLNFSYKINDS

-552 PRARFL
+552 PRARLL

-603 IQKSKDVFTVFPF
+603 FQKSTDVVTVFPF

-624 KSDENLSQNLSKAV
+624 KSDDDPSQNIVRSV
-638 PIIIKSPINLTEN
+638 PIIIKSPINLKEN

-661 YSPTKR
+661 YSPSRK

-706 LPGQIDLQL
+706 LPGQIDFQL
-715 QSTYFGPRNTSLVT
+715 QSTYFGPRNTSLVN

-740 SKDILRN
+740 SKDILKN
-747 RGTLSIRA
+747 RGTISIRA
-755 RDIFNTAQREINTI
+755 RDIFNTAQREINTR
-769 SGTFNQL
+769 SGTFNQF

-783 PSVTVSFTYRV
+783 PSITASFTYRV
-794 RQKKT
+794 RQKKV
-799 QNKPKS
+799 QSKPKS
-805 RETREDIGF
+805 RETREDVGF

>member
-1 MNKIY
+1 MNKTY
-6 LLLPYLLFL
+6 LFILCILFL
-15 FTGNA
+15 KITQG
-20 QRTFKNIQNFE
+20 QRTSGNLKSYT
-31 VKGYVIDQK
+31 VKGSLIDQET
-40 SLQPLEF
+40 LQPLEYG
-47 ATISLANN
+47 TISLVNKNN
-55 DNPGQ
+55 PKRIQG
-60 IKGVITDGSG
+60 GITDSSG
-70 FFNIQLIPG
+70 VFNIQLPAG
-79 TYNFKVEFIGFIPFT
+79 TYDFKAEFIGFVPFT
-94 IENLVIT
+94 IKNLMIS
-101 ETKDFGKI
+101 ETKDFGQI

-118 NEVELIADKTEVEIK
+118 NEIELIAEKTEVEIR

-175 ENVRILI
+175 DNVRILI

-227 INVILR
+227 INVVLR

-258 NVNYRTGKINF
+258 NVNYRTKKVNV

-277 NLAIGRISNDT
+277 NLNIGRISNDT

-302 VKRMEFGDESL
+302 IKRIEFGDKSL
-313 FSSFGVE
+313 FSSLGVE
-320 FNLKEKTSLIVNSF
+320 INIKEKTSLIINSF
-334 LRTEDGINRYKTQLD
+334 LRTEDGINRFKTQLD
-349 QFNSNKLLVETT
+349 QFDSSKLLIETT
-361 NLDEVNG
+361 NLDEVNR
-368 DDDNAFQL
+368 DDDNAFQF
-376 STNFDTELK
+376 STNFDTEFK
-385 NGDKLTAVFQ
+385 KGDKLTAVFQ

-419 EYKNEKRILL
+419 EFRDEKRVLL

-437 EDSSQLEIGYR
+437 DDSSQLEIGYR
-448 GNFLN
+448 GSFLN

-462 YQGIIRDT
+462 YEGIIRDT
-470 LSNVMIYEEKINSIY
+470 LSNVLVYEEKINSAY
-485 IQYGKSVKDFS
+485 IQYGKSIKDFS
-496 FLLGLRVEDTEIIIK
+496 FLLGMRVEDTEIIIK

-519 YQNYTKFF
+519 DQNYTKFF
-527 PTINFSYKFNDS
+527 PTLNFSYKINDS

-552 PRARFL
+552 PRARLL

-603 IQKSKDVFTVFPF
+603 FQKSTDVVTVFPF

-624 KSDENLSQNLSKAV
+624 KSDDDPSQNIVRSV
-638 PIIIKSPINLTEN
+638 PIIIKSPINLKEN

-661 YSPTKR
+661 YSPSRK

-706 LPGQIDLQL
+706 LPGQIDFQL
-715 QSTYFGPRNTSLVT
+715 QSTYFGPRNTSLVN

-740 SKDILRN
+740 SKDILKN
-747 RGTLSIRA
+747 RGTISIRA
-755 RDIFNTAQREINTI
+755 RDIFNTAQREINTR
-769 SGTFNQL
+769 SGTFNQF

-783 PSVTVSFTYRV
+783 PSITASFTYRV
-794 RQKKT
+794 RQKKV
-799 QNKPKS
+799 QSKPKS
-805 RETREDIGF
+805 RETREDVGF

>member
-1 MNKIY
+1 MNKTY
-6 LLLPYLLFL
+6 LFILCILFL
-15 FTGNA
+15 KITQG
-20 QRTFKNIQNFE
+20 QRTSGNLKSYT
-31 VKGYVIDQK
+31 VKGSLIDQET
-40 SLQPLEF
+40 LQPLEYG
-47 ATISLANN
+47 TISLVNKNN
-55 DNPGQ
+55 PKRIQGA
-60 IKGVITDGSG
+60 ITDSSG
-70 FFNIQLIPG
+70 VFNIQLPAG
-79 TYNFKVEFIGFIPFT
+79 TYDFKAEFIGFVPFT
-94 IENLVIT
+94 IKNLMIS
-101 ETKDFGKI
+101 ETKDFGQI

-118 NEVELIADKTEVEIK
+118 NEIELIAEKTEVEIR

-175 ENVRILI
+175 DNVRILI

-227 INVILR
+227 INVVLR

-258 NVNYRTGKINF
+258 NVNYRTKKVNV

-277 NLAIGRISNDT
+277 NLNIGRISNDT

-302 VKRMEFGDESL
+302 LKRIEFGDKSL
-313 FSSFGVE
+313 FSSLGVE
-320 FNLKEKTSLIVNSF
+320 FNIKEKTSLIINSF
-334 LRTEDGINRYKTQLD
+334 LRTEDGINRFKTQLD
-349 QFNSNKLLVETT
+349 QFDSSKLLIETT
-361 NLDEVNG
+361 NLDEVNR
-368 DDDNAFQL
+368 DDDNAFQF
-376 STNFDTELK
+376 STNFDTEFK
-385 NGDKLTAVFQ
+385 KGDKLTAVFQ

-419 EYKNEKRILL
+419 EFRDEKRVLL

-437 EDSSQLEIGYR
+437 DDSSQLEIGYR
-448 GNFLN
+448 GSFLK

-462 YQGIIRDT
+462 YEGIIRDT
-470 LSNVMIYEEKINSIY
+470 LSNVLVYEEKINSAY
-485 IQYGKSVKDFS
+485 IQYGKSIKDFS
-496 FLLGLRVEDTEIIIK
+496 FLLGMRVEDTEIIIK

-519 YQNYTKFF
+519 DQNYTKFF
-527 PTINFSYKFNDS
+527 PTLNFSYKFNDS
-539 KSIILGFSRRISR
+539 KSIIIGFSRRISR
-552 PRARFL
+552 PRARLL

-603 IQKSKDVFTVFPF
+603 FQKSTDVVTVFPF

-624 KSDENLSQNLSKAV
+624 KSDDDPSQNIVRSV
-638 PIIIKSPINLTEN
+638 PIIIKSPINLKEN

-661 YSPTKR
+661 YSPTRR

-681 IGNFQGVNLDR
+681 IGNFRGVNLDR

-706 LPGQIDLQL
+706 LPGQIDFQL
-715 QSTYFGPRNTSLVT
+715 QSTYLGPRNTSLVN

-740 SKDILRN
+740 SKDILKN
-747 RGTLSIRA
+747 RGTISIRA
-755 RDIFNTAQREINTI
+755 RDIFNTAQREINTR
-769 SGTFNQL
+769 SGTFNQF

-783 PSVTVSFTYRV
+783 PSITASFTYRV
-794 RQKKT
+794 RQKKV
-799 QNKPKS
+799 QSKPKS
-805 RETREDIGF
+805 REKREDVGF